1 MEYLDTLLQYATPIA
16 IILAFL
22 IAGYIARYILERY
35 LSKWAEKTET
45 KLDDIVI
52 EAIRTP
58 LVLWF
63 LLAGIWVALQYIQ
76 LPESWSYY
84 VNKGVLALIILSIS
98 FTVAKILAGAVQY
111 YGTQNAA
118 FKPISGIAEGG
129 VKILILAIGVMMI
142 LSSFGIEIT
151 PLLTTLGI
159 AGLAVAIAL
168 GDTLANFFAGL
179 YIVAD
184 QPVRVGDYIK
194 LDSGDEGYVEKVGWR
209 STRIR
214 TLSNNIIIVPN
225 QKLAQ
230 SIVTNYFL
238 PEKRMSLLMNIDVS
252 YDTDPRKVEQV
263 LVEVA
268 AKATD
273 EVEGLLKEPAPFV
286 RFIPGFMDFSLRFTL
301 ICQVREFVDQYYV
314 QHELRKRIYDRFKQ
328 EGIEIPFPVRTV
340 YLRDAKKDTQS

>member
-1 MEYLDTLLQYATPIA
+1 MGLELGLGSLLQYIIPIA
-16 IILAFL
+16 IILAFVVV
-22 IAGYIARYILERY
+22 GYVARYIFTRY
-35 LSKWAEKTET
+35 IASWAKKTET
-45 KLDDIVI
+45 KLDDII
-52 EAIRTP
+52 IQAIRTP
-58 LVLWF
+58 LLLWF
-63 LLAGIWVALQYIQ
+63 LLAGVWAALKYIR
-76 LPESWSYY
+76 LPVEWNFYL
-84 VNKGVLALIILSIS
+84 NNGLLAFIILSMAFPIMQI
-98 FTVAKILAGAVQY
+98 FAGIIRY
-111 YGTQNAA
+111 YGNQIAA
-118 FKPISGIAEGG
+118 FKPISGIAEGA
-129 VKILILAIGVMMI
+129 VKILVLAIGIMMI
-142 LSSFGIEIT
+142 LSAFGIEIT

-194 LDSGDEGYVEKVGWR
+194 LDTGDEGYVEKIGWR

-214 TLSNNIIIVPN
+214 TLPNNIVIVPN

-238 PEKRMSLLMNIDVS
+238 PEKRMALLINVDVS
-252 YDTDPRKVEQV
+252 YACNPRKVEEV
-263 LVEVA
+263 LVDVA
-268 AKATD
+268 KKAAG

-286 RFIPGFMDFSLRFTL
+286 RFIPGFMDYSLRFTL

-328 EGIEIPFPVRTV
+328 EGIEIPFPIRTI
-340 YLRDAKKDTQS
+340 YLKK